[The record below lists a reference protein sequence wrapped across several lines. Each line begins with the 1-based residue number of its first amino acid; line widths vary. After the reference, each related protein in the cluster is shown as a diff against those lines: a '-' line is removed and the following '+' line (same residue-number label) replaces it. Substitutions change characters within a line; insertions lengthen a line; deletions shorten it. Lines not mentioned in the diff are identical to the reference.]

1 MDRVHRGG
9 GNPDPVAP
17 MREGGADRA
26 ETDVALMRHDADGLA
41 GSGEFA
47 GQRTFPGR
55 RHQRDL
61 VAGDLEIGAA
71 VEGVDVPLVFEALP
85 LQHPASGPGLVALAS
100 DQIPGFRGKQ
110 RGVEGFAREQRGHE
124 LLRVLAEE
132 VRLLVG
138 EVDEPPAEVVPE
150 EVVAF
155 GRDRTHH
162 LRDHPLV
169 ELPLVQAHVVEA
181 DHRQESAQLLRMSA
195 IARREDE
202 PTHLGG
208 ARDVLTEREHDL
220 RRALLEIVAP
230 ELATGDVE
238 VDVRMSRPRDAGD
251 DRTGPDHVAGVEV
264 LEHEH
269 EVPLAGIGGFATEA
283 SAAADHLRRDDVA
296 VGRKVDEVDHPRELE
311 KRGDVFGRDLSD
323 DEHA

>member
-9 GNPDPVAP
+9 GDPDAVPA
-17 MREGGADRA
+17 MREGRA
-26 ETDVALMRHDADGLA
+26 NRTETDVALVRHDADGLA
-41 GSGEFA
+41 GPGEFTGERA
-47 GQRTFPGR
+47 LLRR

-71 VEGVDVPLVFEALP
+71 VEGIDVPLVLEALS
-85 LQHPASGPGLVALAS
+85 LQHPASGPGLIAFAA
-100 DQIPGFRGKQ
+100 DQVPGFRGKQ
-110 RGVEGFAREQRGHE
+110 RGVERLAREQRGHE

-132 VRLLVG
+132 IRLLVG
-138 EVDEPPAEVVPE
+138 EVDEPPAQVVPE
-150 EVVAF
+150 EVVAV
-155 GRDRTHH
+155 GRDRPHH
-162 LRDHPLV
+162 LGDDPLA

-181 DHRQESAQLLRMSA
+181 DHRQESAELLRVSA
-195 IARREDE
+195 VAGREDE
-202 PTHLGG
+202 PAHLRGP
-208 ARDVLTEREHDL
+208 RDVFTEGEHDL

-230 ELATGDVE
+230 ELAAGDVE
-238 VDVRMSRPRDAGD
+238 VDVRVSGPRHAGD
-251 DRTGPDHVAGVEV
+251 DRAGPDHVAGVEV

-269 EVPLAGIGGFATEA
+269 EVALARFGGLSTEA
-283 SAAADHLRRDDVA
+283 LAAADHLRRDDVA